1 MERKIN
7 FAHPKSS
14 KIEEIIKLAEME
26 TDLNKQKKKNYALEQ
41 INLDL
46 KNDNGKQ
53 TDQIITLK
61 KINALL
67 HYDYEQHKIE
77 LQKDSEI
84 SELRNKMS
92 QKEIDIDC
100 MEMENVIIKLEMEN
114 MQKDEQIWTLR
125 KIVDLLHY
133 YNRQLVSEIENK

>member
-1 MERKIN
+1 M
-7 FAHPKSS
+7 
-14 KIEEIIKLAEME
+14 
-26 TDLNKQKKKNYALEQ
+26 
-41 INLDL
+41 
-46 KNDNGKQ
+46 
-53 TDQIITLK
+53 K

-67 HYDYEQHKIE
+67 HYDYEQHRIE
-77 LQKDSEI
+77 MQKGSEI

-92 QKEIDIDC
+92 QKDTDIVS
-100 MEMENVIIKLEMEN
+100 MENVIIKLEMEN

>member
-7 FAHPKSS
+7 FAYPNSS
-14 KIEEIIKLAEME
+14 KIEEITKLAEME

-46 KNDNGKQ
+46 KNDNGKK

-67 HYDYEQHKIE
+67 HYDYEQHRTE
-77 LQKDSEI
+77 LRKDSEI

-92 QKEIDIDC
+92 QKEMDIVS
-100 MEMENVIIKLEMEN
+100 MENVIIKLEMEN

>member
-1 MERKIN
+1 MI
-7 FAHPKSS
+7 
-14 KIEEIIKLAEME
+14 M
-26 TDLNKQKKKNYALEQ
+26 
-41 INLDL
+41 
-46 KNDNGKQ
+46 GKQ

-67 HYDYEQHKIE
+67 HYDYEQHRIE
-77 LQKDSEI
+77 LRKDSEI

-92 QKEIDIDC
+92 QKDTDIVS
-100 MEMENVIIKLEMEN
+100 MENVIIKLEMEN

-133 YNRQLVSEIENK
+133 YNQQLVSEIENR

>member
-7 FAHPKSS
+7 FAHPNSS
-14 KIEEIIKLAEME
+14 KIEEITKLAEME

-46 KNDNGKQ
+46 KNDNGRK

-67 HYDYEQHKIE
+67 HYDYEQHRIE
-77 LQKDSEI
+77 MRKESEY

-92 QKEIDIDC
+92 QKDTDIVS
-100 MEMENVIIKLEMEN
+100 MENVIIKLEMEN

>member
-1 MERKIN
+1 MERKIK
-7 FAHPKSS
+7 FAHPNSS
-14 KIEEIIKLAEME
+14 KIEEITKLAEME

-46 KNDNGKQ
+46 KNENGRKI
-53 TDQIITLK
+53 DQIITLK

-92 QKEIDIDC
+92 QKEIDIVC
-100 MEMENVIIKLEMEN
+100 MENVIIKLEMEN

-133 YNRQLVSEIENK
+133 YNQQLVSEIEDK